1 MYMCVYT
8 YIYTHT
14 YILLSIKKNE
24 ILLLTIMSINLEGIM
39 LTEISQTDKDKY
51 SVLPLYV
58 ESKK

>member
-8 YIYTHT
+8 NIYTHT
-14 YILLSIKKNE
+14 HILLSIKKNE